1 MTAEPTPRAAG
12 MDATRIGA
20 APRLFFLDWLRI
32 AAFALLV
39 PYHVGMLYVTW
50 NFHVKSPLASPGLEP
65 WMLLSSPWRMSLLFI
80 VSGAATAFMLAR
92 GAKAPWLRQRTK
104 RLLLPLLCGM
114 LVVVPPQ
121 SYFEV
126 VQKYGYAG
134 SYVDFLGLYFS
145 RYHGFCSS
153 GKCLDLPTW
162 NHLWFLPYL
171 WAYTVLLWAVVRA
184 NPRALGQLGQGAEW
198 VMRGAGLLALPVTAI
213 LLVRATLVPRFP
225 STHAFTGDW
234 FNHAIYF
241 GMFIAGAAFAHA
253 PAIWERLMRAR
264 WPALLGALVAWAML
278 VNGIAQP
285 GWLRDAAVATQQ
297 WGALVAAVGFARRHL
312 NVDHRW
318 RRRLTEAVFPVYV
331 LHQTLI
337 IVLSQAL
344 LPLHWLP
351 RVEGPVLVA
360 ATFALSYAGYEL
372 VRRIRVLRPWFGLV
386 PVTPAGTPLRTGTA
400 ASP

>member
-12 MDATRIGA
+12 MDATRIKA
-20 APRLFFLDWLRI
+20 APRLFLLDWLRI

-39 PYHVGMLYVTW
+39 PYLVGMLYVTW

-121 SYFEV
+121 SYVEV
-126 VQKYGYAG
+126 VQKYGYAD
-134 SYVDFLGLYFS
+134 SYVDLLGLYFS
-145 RYHGFCSS
+145 RHHGFCSS

-213 LLVRATLVPRFP
+213 LLVRATLAPRFP
-225 STHAFTGDW
+225 ATHAFTGD
-234 FNHAIYF
+234 
-241 GMFIAGAAFAHA
+241 
-253 PAIWERLMRAR
+253 
-264 WPALLGALVAWAML
+264 
-278 VNGIAQP
+278 
-285 GWLRDAAVATQQ
+285 
-297 WGALVAAVGFARRHL
+297 
-312 NVDHRW
+312 
-318 RRRLTEAVFPVYV
+318 
-331 LHQTLI
+331 
-337 IVLSQAL
+337 
-344 LPLHWLP
+344 
-351 RVEGPVLVA
+351 
-360 ATFALSYAGYEL
+360 
-372 VRRIRVLRPWFGLV
+372 
-386 PVTPAGTPLRTGTA
+386 
-400 ASP
+400 